1 MITDELIAAI
11 NRGREGKA
19 QGYSIG
25 LPKLEQIIDGVCK
38 KTYYLITAESGVGK
52 SSLML
57 YSFIY
62 RPLMDHLND
71 GKLKITIFSLEM
83 SSELLFAKLLSTY
96 LFEKYNKHLT
106 LKQIL
111 SIQKGYILCD
121 EDYDLIMNECVPML
135 RRFEK
140 IITIYDKSATANSIY
155 SHILKELEARGHFE
169 ETETRKIYIP
179 DDPDVL
185 HIVVVDHGARVFTQ
199 PGNNIKAEMD
209 LTSKYLYSLK
219 NRTGITPVYI
229 QQMNRN
235 IQSMDRRKEGMV
247 IPTTSDLKDTNSSVE
262 DAEIILAIFDPNK
275 AKLNNH
281 RGYDIKQMGDK
292 FRSILCLKSRYGES
306 NVEDYCYYDGR
317 YNIWKE
323 MPRASDINDYGVF
336 ENPRW
341 FLDNIKGLEFIDNVK
356 IEDEPQTKSKFTL

>member
-11 NRGREGKA
+11 DRGREGKS

-71 GKLKITIFSLEM
+71 GKLKITLFSLEM
-83 SSELLFAKLLSTY
+83 SAELLFAKLLSTY
-96 LFEKYNKHLT
+96 LFEKYNIQLT

-111 SIQKGYILCD
+111 SIQKDYILD
-121 EDYDLIMNECVPML
+121 DKYYNIIIQECVPLL
-135 RRFEK
+135 RKFEE
-140 IITIYDKSATANSIY
+140 IITVYDKSATANYIY
-155 SHILKELEARGHFE
+155 SHILKELEARGRFQ
-169 ETETRKIYIP
+169 ETESRKIYIP
-179 DDPDVL
+179 DDPDIL
-185 HIVVVDHGARVFTQ
+185 HIVAVDHGARVFTQ
-199 PGNNIKAEMD
+199 PGNTLKAEMD

-219 NRTGITPVYI
+219 NRCGITAIYI

-235 IQSMDRRKEGMV
+235 IQSMDRRKEGML
-247 IPTTSDLKDTNSSVE
+247 IPTTSDIKDSNNSVE
-262 DAEIILAIFDPNK
+262 DAEIILAIFNPNK
-275 AKLNNH
+275 AKLNTH
-281 RGYDIKQMGDK
+281 KGYDIKRLGDK
-292 FRSILCLKSRYGES
+292 FRSIVVLKSRYGES
-306 NVEDYCYYDGR
+306 EVEDFVYYDGR

-323 MPRASDINDYGVF
+323 MPRSSEINDYGMF
-336 ENPRW
+336 DNPKW
-341 FLDNIKGLEFIDNVK
+341 FKDNMKGIEYVEDKPDEKPKFI
-356 IEDEPQTKSKFTL
+356 L

>member
-11 NRGREGKA
+11 DRGREGKA

-25 LPKLEQIIDGVCK
+25 LPKLEQVIDGVCK

-62 RPLMDHLND
+62 RPLMDHLED
-71 GKLKITIFSLEM
+71 GKLKITLFSLEM
-83 SSELLFAKLLSTY
+83 SGELLFAKLLSTY
-96 LFEKYNKHLT
+96 LFEKHNIQLT

-111 SIQKGYILCD
+111 SIQKGYILTD
-121 EDYDLIMNECVPML
+121 EYYDIIMKECVPML
-135 RRFEK
+135 RKFEK
-140 IITIYDKSATANSIY
+140 IITVYDKSATANSIY
-155 SHILKELEARGHFE
+155 SHILKELESRGHFE
-169 ETETRKIYIP
+169 ETETRKIYVP
-179 DDPDVL
+179 NDPDVL
-185 HIVVVDHGARVFTQ
+185 HLVIVDHGARVFTQ
-199 PGNNIKAEMD
+199 PGNSIKAEMD

-219 NRTGITPVYI
+219 NRTGITPIYI

-235 IQSMDRRKEGMV
+235 IQSMDRRKEGML

-275 AKLNNH
+275 AKLNTH
-281 RGYDIKQMGDK
+281 KGYDIKEMGDK
-292 FRSILCLKSRYGES
+292 FRSVYVLKSRYGES
-306 NVEDYCYYDGR
+306 NVEDHIYYDGR

-323 MPRASDINDYGVF
+323 MPRATDINDYGIF
-336 ENPRW
+336 NNPRW
-341 FLDNIKGLEFIDNVK
+341 FIDNMK
-356 IEDEPQTKSKFTL
+356 GIEFKDETKQTTKFTL